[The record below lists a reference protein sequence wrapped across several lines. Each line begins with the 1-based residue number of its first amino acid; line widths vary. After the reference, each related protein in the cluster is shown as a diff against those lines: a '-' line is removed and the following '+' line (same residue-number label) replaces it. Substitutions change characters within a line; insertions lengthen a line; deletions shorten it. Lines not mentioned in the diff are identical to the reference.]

1 MAGGLVAL
9 GDADRVAGL
18 DKSFVRA
25 AIARAHAMLEE
36 AVDRMKSDAADVP
49 LIAVGGG
56 SFMIPDRVA
65 GASQVLRVAHQSVA
79 NAVGA
84 AIAQVSGE
92 VDQIYQGL
100 PRDEAL
106 ARAHALAAE
115 RALRS
120 GATRDTLTVVEQED
134 IPLAYLP
141 GNSLR
146 VRVRV
151 VGDVAAKAG

>member
-1 MAGGLVAL
+1 M
-9 GDADRVAGL
+9 
-18 DKSFVRA
+18 
-25 AIARAHAMLEE
+25 IEE

-56 SFMIPDRVA
+56 GSLVPERMA
-65 GASQVLRVAHQSVA
+65 GTSAVMRVAHQSVA

-84 AIAQVSGE
+84 AIAQISGE

-100 PRDEAL
+100 TREQAL
-106 ARAHALAAE
+106 TRAHALAAE
-115 RALRS
+115 RALQAGAA
-120 GATRDTLTVVEQED
+120 GATLSVVEQED

-151 VGDVAAKAG
+151 VGDVAGQDE